1 MVEASR
7 SMGKHGI
14 SHGLVDHY
22 SKLANDGPMVA
33 SDYVDVAVLD
43 ALADVVEFVVKA
55 IEDPVAPRW
64 IPIPF
69 LCVLASILI
78 ELVGGQKADIVLF
91 VIG

>member
-43 ALADVVEFVVKA
+43 VYL
-55 IEDPVAPRW
+55 PV
-64 IPIPF
+64 F
-69 LCVLASILI
+69 LSSL
-78 ELVGGQKADIVLF
+78 
-91 VIG
+91 

>member
-1 MVEASR
+1 
-7 SMGKHGI
+7 MGKHGI

-64 IPIPF
+64 IPILF